1 MDKRPTHKTF
11 KKKALEILAVQK
23 EYEALE
29 EEFVL
34 ISELIRARKMAG
46 KSQEEVA
53 KLMKTTASVISRLEA
68 GYGRQRHIPSMN
80 TLRRYANAV
89 GCRLL
94 VKLVP
99 KKKQIA

>member
-1 MDKRPTHKTF
+1 MDKRPTHKSF
-11 KKKALEILAVQK
+11 KKEVLDIPGVRE

-29 EEFVL
+29 EEFAL
-34 ISELIRARKMAG
+34 IGELIRARKMAG

-53 KLMKTTASVISRLEA
+53 KLMKTTPSVISRLEA

-89 GCRLL
+89 GCRLS
-94 VKLVP
+94 VILVP
-99 KKKQIA
+99 KKRHAG

>member
-1 MDKRPTHKTF
+1 LISAAGCSIEFLK
-11 KKKALEILAVQK
+11 EVQK

-29 EEFVL
+29 EEFSL
-34 ISELIRARKMAG
+34 IGELIRARKMAG

-53 KLMKTTASVISRLEA
+53 KAMKTSASVISRLEA
-68 GYGRQRHIPSMN
+68 GYGRKRHIPSIN
-80 TLRRYANAV
+80 TLTRYANAV

-99 KKKQIA
+99 KKKHA